1 MAGGTLQLMDYTR
14 SEGKVA
20 MTTEPTPPPEPTPFE
35 KFSGFMRK
43 LVAVPK
49 SAIAAEEKKY
59 QRNRAARRARR
70 KKRA

>member
-1 MAGGTLQLMDYTR
+1 MADMNQ
-14 SEGKVA
+14 
-20 MTTEPTPPPEPTPFE
+20 PPEPTPFE

-59 QRNRAARRARR
+59 QRNRTARRARR